1 MGEDK
6 RRAGPQTTA
15 EAWSGWESDAHV
27 SSRIARV
34 DKASAQQSTLVA
46 RQSYD
51 TTTTK
56 SGHGASEREVVDAAT
71 ILEFLAW
78 GRCKQVDYLSALPT
92 CSEDVAA
99 TNIRSSGTS
108 EAMSAWPSPD
118 SYATSSSPLLH
129 LQILLPDR
137 EKTFDL
143 VKYHVDCLL
152 WCHCSFHG
160 STFLHQ
166 LERFYSDHDGQV
178 EEAEIQWVALLFA
191 VLAASISCGN
201 RSVVAAWGFRSAE
214 QSTLSQKWFEAA
226 RTCLN
231 AGHYMTNLSM
241 VSCQTIA
248 TLTMSA
254 HLLGHSDEQAILL
267 ACATRIAQS
276 LGLHR
281 LDSTR
286 ERSIEVETGRR
297 LWCQLC
303 TQDWFAIAFTECYL
317 ISPLHTKSAAPSHCD
332 DDTMQPVEPHEPTIS
347 SYCRFLNSIAELM
360 PPLQDDIEASNTLF
374 TKYEKVLAVDKS
386 MRQLAMQTRPS
397 YFGNIR
403 PDNDWPR
410 YITWARRA
418 AAISSSHKIIMI
430 HRKFLSM
437 SYTSLAFAFTRRTCI
452 AASKTILKEFRQA
465 LLEDGPVLW
474 IYHAFAVAAAITLS
488 LDILHSDS
496 RDASSAEHEEL
507 IIEAI
512 TNLRN
517 VTNSKIANRGA
528 VLLESLV
535 KTVQATKA
543 ARKPASNEKRP
554 YLHTEYDSPV
564 SKRHKTGDI
573 GKVLQDLQ
581 DSSRTTWTG
590 SRWPDPPNN
599 TSMPPLDE
607 VSSSSTIATFT
618 TASQTCPQ
626 SVVNPNRSYDAGTFA
641 EVEGIFASLNASF
654 AGTKGDAFG
663 TLLNMSHNY
672 SYA

>member
-1 MGEDK
+1 MEGDE
-6 RRAGPQTTA
+6 RRAGSQTTT
-15 EAWSGWESDAHV
+15 EARSSRVSGAHV
-27 SSRIARV
+27 SSCIARIYEP
-34 DKASAQQSTLVA
+34 SSQRSTLVA
-46 RQSYD
+46 RQGYD
-51 TTTTK
+51 TAAK
-56 SGHGASEREVVDAAT
+56 SSHGASEREVVDAAT

-78 GRCKQVDYLSALPT
+78 GRCKQVDYLSALPS
-92 CSEDVAA
+92 CSEDAA
-99 TNIRSSGTS
+99 APSIRSATI
-108 EAMSAWPSPD
+108 ADAISAWPSPD
-118 SYATSSSPLLH
+118 GYATSSSPVLH

-137 EKTFDL
+137 NKTFEL
-143 VKYHVDCLL
+143 VDYHVHSLL
-152 WCHCSFHG
+152 WYHCSFHG

-201 RSVVAAWGFRSAE
+201 RNVVAAWGFRSAE
-214 QSTLSQKWFEAA
+214 QSTLSQKWYEAA
-226 RTCLN
+226 KACLN
-231 AGHYMTNLSM
+231 AGHYMTNLSI

-254 HLLGHSDEQAILL
+254 HLLGHSDEQAVLL

-286 ERSIEVETGRR
+286 VSSIEVETGRR

-332 DDTMQPVEPHEPTIS
+332 DETMRSLQPHEPTIS

-374 TKYEKVLAVDKS
+374 TKYEKVLAVDKR
-386 MRQLAMQTRPS
+386 MRQLATQARPS
-397 YFGNIR
+397 YFGNTR

-437 SYTSLAFAFTRRTCI
+437 SYTSSAFAFTRRTCI

-465 LLEDGPVLW
+465 LVEDGPTLW
-474 IYHAFAVAAAITLS
+474 IYHAFTVAAAITLS

-496 RDASSAEHEEL
+496 RDALSAEHEEL
-507 IIEAI
+507 IMEAI

-517 VTNSKIANRGA
+517 VTNSKIASRGA
-528 VLLESLV
+528 TLLESLV

-590 SRWPDPPNN
+590 SRWPHPPNH
-599 TSMPPLDE
+599 TSTPPLDGTN
-607 VSSSSTIATFT
+607 SSSTIATST
-618 TASQTCPQ
+618 TATQTSPQ
-626 SVVNPNRSYDAGTFA
+626 SVDNSNRLDDAEAFA
-641 EVEGIFASLNASF
+641 EVEDIFASLNASF

-672 SYA
+672 NCA